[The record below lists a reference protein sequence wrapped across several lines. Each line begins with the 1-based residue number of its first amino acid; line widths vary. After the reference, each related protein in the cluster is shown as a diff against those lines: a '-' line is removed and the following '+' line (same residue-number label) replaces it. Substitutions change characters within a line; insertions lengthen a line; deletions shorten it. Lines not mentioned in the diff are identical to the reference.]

1 MNKVLLKGVL
11 ISMLL
16 ILLSL
21 ICMYLGLAYYYRDGF
36 SYNTWING
44 VYCTGKTMEEVNRE
58 LQSASGYEG
67 LTIMDSDGRSYT
79 ISSKEVSLDISYADP
94 LRKFKEQQNPLL
106 WIDNMIGNR
115 KEHELLPVMTYNEDV
130 FEQKLA
136 GLPFMTGRKPED
148 RRVEIVKDEKGY
160 GLIQERIHVLNEER
174 AAELIRTCFKERQ
187 DTLELEAAG
196 CYEDLPLTEQMKE
209 TIALFAKLEAFQS
222 CGIIYMMGEEE
233 LPIDSSITCDFMLL
247 DENGG
252 FVFDENGELIV
263 DREQTDAFIDR
274 LAQEYDTVGI
284 TRNFQASN
292 GKTVAVEGGT
302 YGNQL
307 DTDAEKEYL
316 YEAFVT
322 KKAERHEPAYLQ
334 KACCQGRD
342 DIGNTYIEVD
352 MGNQKLYY
360 YENGVLQIETDVVTG
375 NMALRRSTPAGT
387 YYVYNKQK
395 NRVLRGA
402 DYATP
407 VKYWI
412 PVYKA
417 IGIHDAS
424 WRKSFGGEIYLT
436 NGSHGC
442 VNTPTEEVAAL
453 YDMVE
458 IGTPCILF
466 Y

>member
-1 MNKVLLKGVL
+1 MNKALLKGFL
-11 ISMLL
+11 IGVLL
-16 ILLSL
+16 ILFSVV
-21 ICMYLGLAYYYRDGF
+21 CMYLGLAYYYRDGF

-44 VYCTGKTMEEVNRE
+44 VYCTGKTMEEVNAE
-58 LQSASGYEG
+58 LQSNAEYEG

-79 ISSKEVSLDISYADP
+79 VSAKEVSAGISFTQP
-94 LRKFKEQQNPLL
+94 LQRFKEQQNPLL
-106 WIDNMIGNR
+106 WIDNMIGSGS
-115 KEHELLPVMTYNEDV
+115 EHEILPVMNYDESA

-136 GLPFMTGRKPED
+136 SLPFMTGRDPES
-148 RRVEIVKDEKGY
+148 RRVEIVKGENGY
-160 GLIQERIHVLNEER
+160 ELLHERTHVLNEQK
-174 AAELIRTCFKERQ
+174 AAELIRTCFKDRREVL
-187 DTLELEAAG
+187 DLEAEG
-196 CYEDLPLTEQMKE
+196 CYEELPLTEQMKE
-209 TIALFAKLEAFQS
+209 TLVLYEKLEAFQR
-222 CGIIYMMGEEE
+222 CGIVYVFGEEE
-233 LPIDSSITCDFMLL
+233 IPIDGSITCDFMQL
-247 DENGG
+247 DENGD
-252 FVFDENGELIV
+252 FVFDENGELIA
-263 DREQTDAFIDR
+263 DRERTDAFIDR
-274 LAQEYDTVGI
+274 LAGEYDTVGI
-284 TRNFQASN
+284 TRSFQASS
-292 GKTVAVEGGT
+292 GRVVVVEGGT

-334 KACCQGRD
+334 KACCQGKN

-352 MGNQKLYY
+352 MGNQKMYY

-375 NMALRRSTPAGT
+375 NMALGRGTPAGT
-387 YYVYNKQK
+387 YFVYNKQK

-424 WRKSFGGEIYLT
+424 WRKNFGGEIYLT